1 MSRSGQKDFG
11 ISVTDPR
18 QRDLD
23 MSRPRYD
30 ERDMPPMESEHRFGA
45 ASELSRISMPP
56 TRHIVA
62 SGSITERKVV
72 AIIQRYHEEQI
83 ANLQAQ
89 VESLTSKSEDESSRI
104 KILFS
109 LVENIEHDL
118 GNDFAI
124 LESAHKGLAS
134 KVAFLEATKGIKVQ
148 EIQAAMEGLAV
159 ERDRA
164 LEENESL
171 WKYVLGFQA
180 AVDYAE
186 EAMEELRAAGAKLLQ
201 QLADLQAQTGGQ
213 AQTAES

>member
-1 MSRSGQKDFG
+1 
-11 ISVTDPR
+11 
-18 QRDLD
+18 
-23 MSRPRYD
+23 
-30 ERDMPPMESEHRFGA
+30 MESHRFGA
-45 ASELSRISMPP
+45 ASEPSRVSMPP
-56 TRHIVA
+56 TRHIAA
-62 SGSITERKVV
+62 SGSLTEREVV
-72 AIIQRYHEEQI
+72 AIIRRYQEEQI
-83 ANLQAQ
+83 ADLQAQ

-118 GNDFAI
+118 GNGFAI

-134 KVAFLEATKGIKVQ
+134 KVAFLEATKGIEVQ

-171 WKYVLGFQA
+171 RKYVLGFQA

-186 EAMEELRAAGAKLLQ
+186 GAMEELRAEAEFEIDRLSGENAELQQ
-201 QLADLQAQTGGQ
+201 QLADLQAQT
-213 AQTAES
+213 AES